1 MWKFVC
7 CTCSF
12 HKEDMFQFS
21 RRILARQQGG
31 KTRFSSATAETT
43 TPSPTP
49 TPPVPAVDKG
59 TRLEQWKKFWTVLY
73 SDYRDVAVDTITSM
87 KAKPKKAAA
96 YLTGI
101 GCVLYATETNPD
113 ARTYYEAMVK
123 AADDAIL
130 VSEANL
136 NPATDNRL
144 CLIRQSYNE
153 GTVRCLSLGLFSL
166 IWLANYHQDCGIY
179 PSQCKYLKPGI
190 IGFHKRIIDVGFL
203 GQWWNI
209 HWYMKDFDI
218 NHNEFSRQ

>member
-1 MWKFVC
+1 MHVGYPNNNVFKFL
-7 CTCSF
+7 
-12 HKEDMFQFS
+12 FS
-21 RRILARQQGG
+21 
-31 KTRFSSATAETT
+31 E
-43 TPSPTP
+43 
-49 TPPVPAVDKG
+49 
-59 TRLEQWKKFWTVLY
+59 KFWEVLY
-73 SDYRDVAVDTITSM
+73 SDYKEVVVDTFTGM

-101 GCVLYATETNPD
+101 FNCSQRQSQHCYRVIILICTGIGCMLYAAETNPA

-153 GTVRCLSLGLFSL
+153 GTVCCLSLGLFSL

-179 PSQCKYLKPGI
+179 PSQCKYLQPGI
-190 IGFHKRIIDVGFL
+190 INFHKRIIDVGFL

-209 HWYMKDFDI
+209 QWYMKDFDV
-218 NHNEFSRQ
+218 NPNEFSSH